1 MLLSLLLTARLPAA
15 EPKPAA
21 AGPAPQDSTVLAPVQ
36 EPYSDVYLDTVVI
49 RKPRPINDYLM
60 IGAQYGYS
68 MCAVSWNPEKKQD
81 SRFLPLNFGILL
93 TGYGKMFNYMPYFG
107 WQLGVFYT
115 QDAYRLQQT
124 TTGSTVVL
132 DLKTKECEAV
142 INNIE
147 VPFMAHLH
155 VDFWKMKIMANIGL
169 YAGYRLSIRRSG
181 PYVDPAYEQSFTDY
195 NNRFDYGLKGG
206 AGIGF
211 VFDPVEI
218 HLTTN
223 VKFAWSSLYKPDYNS
238 PYYYRFAYPYY
249 VTLSLGIHY
258 QLTRRQGRTNRELRE
273 EARRRVDEMYA
284 E

>member
-1 MLLSLLLTARLPAA
+1 M
-15 EPKPAA
+15 
-21 AGPAPQDSTVLAPVQ
+21 
-36 EPYSDVYLDTVVI
+36 
-49 RKPRPINDYLM
+49 M
-60 IGAQYGYS
+60 IGLQYGYS
-68 MCAVSWNPEKKQD
+68 MCAVDWNPVKKAD
-81 SRFLPLNFGILL
+81 SQFLPLNFGILL

-124 TTGSTVVL
+124 VSGSTVVL

-155 VDFWKMKIMANIGL
+155 VDFWKMKLMANIGL
-169 YAGYRLSIRRSG
+169 YAGYRLSIQRSG
-181 PYVDPAYEQSFTDY
+181 PYVEQAYVNSFTDY
-195 NNRFDYGLKGG
+195 NRRFDYGLKGG

-211 VFDPVEI
+211 VFDPIEI
-218 HLTTN
+218 HITAN
-223 VKFAWSSLYKPDYNS
+223 IKYSWSSLYKPDYNS

-249 VTLSLGIHY
+249 VSLSLGIHY
-258 QLTRRQGRTNRELRE
+258 QFTRRQGRTNRELRE

-284 E
+284 K